1 MLTRTSSRNR
11 RLKNPPPAESPM
23 EPIELLFVLLFL
35 VVVSSIAL
43 YSYLRQLGR
52 IRLLEREVEQLNVV
66 RDRFELASRAARD
79 AIWDYDVKNSKLH
92 WRGDLLK
99 DFGYEDVTTT
109 DFHWWEDRVH
119 EDDRDRVAGSVRT
132 ALESDADFW
141 SCSYRFRRADGSFA
155 DVHDRGY
162 ILRNQD
168 GQAHRFVGVIDDL
181 TSQKEAEASLGL
193 KEAQF
198 QALTSSL
205 PDPIARFDRQLRHLY
220 VNPAMERVSG
230 LSAEQVIGRTNRDLG
245 LPGELVNLWDR
256 EISRVFETGDVNEF
270 GFEIQSSGGPRYLVA
285 RVAPERRSDG
295 TFDSVVSVVRDI
307 TDLQKAEQEL
317 EARER
322 QYRLLFRS
330 NPHPMFVFDVHTLE
344 ILEVNDAA
352 VDQYGYSRDEFQT
365 MTILDI
371 RPEEDIP
378 RLRDSHD
385 PKLTGS
391 KDAGHWRHHYK
402 DGTVIEVEIYT
413 HATEFR
419 GRQAEI
425 ALAINITD
433 RAEAE
438 RALRE
443 SEARFTAFMNNNPA
457 AAWIKDEIGRYI
469 YANRAALAV
478 YQRTEEEL
486 GVLDDEKLFSV
497 DVAKSLIQNDETVRR
512 TREPLHT
519 YETIDHPDG
528 TRHIWMIV
536 KFPLVLSQEVCHVGG
551 FALDVTDRVQA
562 EEELREYASALER
575 SNRELEQ
582 FAYVASHDLQEPLR
596 MVSSYTQ
603 LLASRYQDKLDKDA
617 NEFIGYAV
625 EGATRMQQL
634 IDDLLAYS
642 RVQSHKQAF
651 SPVDLNESLDAA
663 IKNLAHPIQESG
675 ARIHHDPLPTV
686 PADEVQMQQ
695 VLQNLISNAVK
706 FRSRRTP
713 DVHVS
718 AREEEGEWIVSV
730 SDNGIGL
737 DPSYQ
742 DRIFVIFQRL
752 HSRNRYPGTGIG
764 LAICKRIVERHGG
777 RIWVESTP
785 DQGSTFSFS
794 IPSGDR
800 R

>member
-1 MLTRTSSRNR
+1 
-11 RLKNPPPAESPM
+11 M

-52 IRLLEREVEQLNVV
+52 IRLLEREVEQLSVE

-79 AIWDYDVKNSKLH
+79 AIWDYDVRNSQIH
-92 WRGDLLK
+92 WRGDLLRN
-99 DFGYEDVTTT
+99 FGYEDVVTT

-119 EDDRDRVAGSVRT
+119 DDDRERAAGSVRT
-132 ALESDADFW
+132 ALESNAEFW
-141 SCSYRFRRADGSFA
+141 SCGYRFRRADGSFA

-162 ILRNQD
+162 ILRNPK
-168 GQAHRFVGVIDDL
+168 GQAHRFIGVIDDL
-181 TSQKEAEASLGL
+181 TPLREAEASLGM
-193 KEAQF
+193 KQAQF

-220 VNPAMERVSG
+220 VNSAMERVSG
-230 LSAEQVIGRTNRDLG
+230 LPADQVIGRTNRELE
-245 LPGELVNLWDR
+245 LPEELVNTWDR
-256 EISRVFETGDVNEF
+256 EIACVFETGEISEF
-270 GFEIQSSGGPRYLVA
+270 GFEFQNADGPRYLVA
-285 RVAPERRSDG
+285 RVAPERKPDG
-295 TFDSVVSVVRDI
+295 SFDSVVSIVRDV
-307 TDLQKAEQEL
+307 TDLQQAEKEL

-330 NPHPMFVFDVHTLE
+330 HPHPMFVFDVHTLE

-352 VDQYGYSRDEFQT
+352 VDSYGYSRDEFQT

-378 RLRDSHD
+378 QWRASHD
-385 PKLTGS
+385 PNLEGS
-391 KDAGHWRHHYK
+391 MEAGQWRHRSK
-402 DGTVIEVEIYT
+402 DGTVMDVEIYT

-419 GRQAEI
+419 GRRAEM

-438 RALRE
+438 RARRE

-457 AAWIKDEIGRYI
+457 AAWIKDENGRYI
-469 YANRAALAV
+469 YANRAALAI
-478 YQRTEEEL
+478 YQITEENL
-486 GVLDDEKLFSV
+486 SVLDDEKLFSA
-497 DVAKSLIQNDETVRR
+497 DVAKNLIQNDETVRR

-519 YETIDHPDG
+519 HESIDHPDG

-536 KFPLVLSQEVCHVGG
+536 KFPLARSQEICHVGG

-562 EEELREYASALER
+562 EEELREYASKLEQ

-603 LLASRYQDKLDKDA
+603 LLARRYQDQLDADA

-642 RVQSHKQAF
+642 RVQSQRQAF
-651 SPVDLNESLDAA
+651 MPVDLNQSLDAA
-663 IKNLAHPIQESG
+663 IKNLAHPIRASG
-675 ARIHHDPLPTV
+675 AVIRHDSLPTV
-686 PADEVQMQQ
+686 RADRVQMQQ

-713 DVHVS
+713 EVTVS
-718 AREEEGEWIVSV
+718 GREEEGEWIVSV

-742 DRIFVIFQRL
+742 ERIFVIFQRL
-752 HSRNRYPGTGIG
+752 HSRSRYPGTGIG

-785 DQGSTFSFS
+785 EQGSTFSFS